1 MMGILELLISR
12 GILQRSQVQEIL
24 DRVQKKGE
32 QFDLVL
38 ESVGI
43 SPDMIRSTKAEY
55 FGVPEAI
62 LGGSQIPFDVLR
74 LIPEESARHYAMIPI
89 SRTDKDL
96 VVGMVDPGDAEARQA
111 LSFIVGKL
119 GTTPTI
125 QAITYSDF
133 EQAIGDYKGVANEL
147 ETGMGEGEEV
157 VKMSGD
163 RIIDDDEVQ
172 KPVDANTIVEDA
184 PATKYVAT
192 ILKSAVDGGASD
204 IHIENTGDEMKVRY
218 RFDGVLHTTY
228 RAPRALQQAVV
239 ARIKVLA
246 KLKLDER
253 RKPQDGR
260 FMASV
265 SGRTIDF
272 RVSILPTFFGEKAV
286 IRILDPERGV
296 KRLEDVG
303 MTEAH
308 IKEVREVMKRPYGLI
323 LITGPTG
330 SGKTTTL
337 YGMLNEVD
345 REKLNVITL
354 EDPVEYTIA
363 GISQSPVR
371 PEIGYT
377 FAAGLRSILRQ
388 DPDVI
393 MVGEIRD
400 KETAELAINAAL
412 TGHLVFATLH
422 TNNALGVIPRLVDMG
437 IDPYLIAPTLIM
449 SMAQRLVRT
458 FSRIPGGTQTPID
471 EARQAFIAQEF
482 KDYPEEMKAGLPLKP
497 YIYEALGTPGQEQ
510 GLGGRT
516 AVFEM
521 FTVDKEVEHIIL
533 TNPTEPALYEYLRKK
548 GMITMKEDALFKSM
562 EGKVPWSEV
571 NTL

>member
-1 MMGILELLISR
+1 MG
-12 GILQRSQVQEIL
+12 
-24 DRVQKKGE
+24 
-32 QFDLVL
+32 
-38 ESVGI
+38 
-43 SPDMIRSTKAEY
+43 
-55 FGVPEAI
+55 
-62 LGGSQIPFDVLR
+62 
-74 LIPEESARHYAMIPI
+74 
-89 SRTDKDL
+89 
-96 VVGMVDPGDAEARQA
+96 
-111 LSFIVGKL
+111 
-119 GTTPTI
+119 
-125 QAITYSDF
+125 
-133 EQAIGDYKGVANEL
+133 
-147 ETGMGEGEEV
+147 
-157 VKMSGD
+157 GD
-163 RIIDDDEVQ
+163 RIIDDEVS
-172 KPVDANTIVEDA
+172 KPIDPNTIVEDA

-228 RAPRALQQAVV
+228 RAPKALQQAVV

-246 KLKLDER
+246 KMKLDER
-253 RKPQDGR
+253 RKPQDSR

-265 SGRTIDF
+265 SGRIIDF
-272 RVSILPTFFGEKAV
+272 RVSVLPTFFGEKAV

-303 MTEAH
+303 MTDAH
-308 IKEVREVMKRPYGLI
+308 LAQVREAMKRPYGLI

-337 YGMLNEVD
+337 YAMLNEVD
-345 REKLNVITL
+345 REKLNVVTL

-377 FAAGLRSILRQ
+377 FATGLRSILRQ

-412 TGHLVFATLH
+412 TGHLVLATLH

-449 SMAQRLVRT
+449 SMAQRLVRK
-458 FSRIPGGTQTPID
+458 FNKIPGGMQIPID
-471 EARQAFIAQEF
+471 EARQAWIKEEF
-482 KDYPEEMKAGLPLKP
+482 KDYPEQFKPSLPLKQT
-497 YIYEALGTPGQEQ
+497 ISETEGTPGAEQ
-510 GLGGRT
+510 GLGGRI
-516 AVFEM
+516 AAFEM
-521 FTVDKEVEHIIL
+521 FSVDKEIEHIIL
-533 TNPTEPALYEYLRKK
+533 TTPTEPALYDYLRKK
-548 GMITMKEDALFKSM
+548 GMLTMKEDALFKCM
-562 EGKVPWSEV
+562 NGVIPWSEV